1 MNILNKF
8 KLNMGATLT
17 DVVIAMLIIMLFT
30 GILTTTFSGIYK
42 NNIHIKMNAIA
53 VDYAIKILEDI
64 DKMPYEEVNNTLNEE
79 ITKKYENYKNY
90 EAHLDI
96 ENYNKDDEN
105 NEDIIKIVTLT
116 IKYNVIDSTEQYVV
130 KKLKIKEM

>member
-8 KLNMGATLT
+8 KLNTGATLT

-30 GILTTTFSGIYK
+30 GILTTTFSGLYK

-53 VDYAIKILEDI
+53 ADYAIKILEDI
-64 DKMPYEEVNNTLNEE
+64 DKMPYEEVDNTLNEE
-79 ITKKYENYKNY
+79 ISKKYEDYKNY

-96 ENYNKDDEN
+96 ENYNKDDDSK
-105 NEDIIKIVTLT
+105 EDIIKIVQLT
-116 IKYNVIDSTEQYVV
+116 IKYKVIDSNEEYVV

>member
-8 KLNMGATLT
+8 KLNTGATLT

-30 GILTTTFSGIYK
+30 GILTTTFSGLYK
-42 NNIHIKMNAIA
+42 NDIHIKMNAIA
-53 VDYAIKILEDI
+53 ADYAIKILEDI
-64 DKMPYEEVNNTLNEE
+64 DKMPYEEVDNTLNEE
-79 ITKKYENYKNY
+79 ISKKYEDYKNY

-96 ENYNKDDEN
+96 ENYNKDDESK
-105 NEDIIKIVTLT
+105 EDIIKIVKLT
-116 IKYNVIDSTEQYVV
+116 IKYKVIDSNEEYVV

>member
-8 KLNMGATLT
+8 KLNTGATLT

-30 GILTTTFSGIYK
+30 GILTTTFSGLYK

-53 VDYAIKILEDI
+53 ADYAIKILEDI
-64 DKMPYEEVNNTLNEE
+64 DKMQYEEVDNTLNEE
-79 ITKKYENYKNY
+79 ISKKYEDYKNY

-96 ENYNKDDEN
+96 ENYNKDDDSK
-105 NEDIIKIVTLT
+105 EDIIKIVKLT
-116 IKYNVIDSTEQYVV
+116 IKYKVIDSNEEYVV

>member
-1 MNILNKF
+1 MKILNKL

-17 DVVIAMLIIMLFT
+17 DVVVAMLIIMLFT
-30 GILTTTFSGIYK
+30 GILTTTFSNIYK

-64 DKMPYEEVNNTLNEE
+64 DKMPYEEVENSLNEE
-79 ITKKYENYKNY
+79 INTKYGDYKNY
-90 EAHLDI
+90 EAHINI
-96 ENYNKDDEN
+96 ENYNKDDKN
-105 NEDIIKIVTLT
+105 KEDIIKIITLT
-116 IKYNVIDSTEQYVV
+116 IKYKVLDSDEQYII

>member
-8 KLNMGATLT
+8 KLNTGATLT

-30 GILTTTFSGIYK
+30 GILTTTFSGLYK

-53 VDYAIKILEDI
+53 ADYAIKILEDI
-64 DKMPYEEVNNTLNEE
+64 DKMPYEEVDNTLNEE
-79 ITKKYENYKNY
+79 ISKKYEDYKNY

-96 ENYNKDDEN
+96 ENYNKDDDSK
-105 NEDIIKIVTLT
+105 EDIMKIVKLT
-116 IKYNVIDSTEQYVV
+116 IKYKVIDSNEEYVV

>member
-1 MNILNKF
+1 MKILNKL

-17 DVVIAMLIIMLFT
+17 DVVVAMLIIMLFT
-30 GILTTTFSGIYK
+30 GILTTTFSNIYK

-64 DKMPYEEVNNTLNEE
+64 DKMPYEEVENSLNEE
-79 ITKKYENYKNY
+79 INTKYGDYKNY
-90 EAHLDI
+90 ESHINI
-96 ENYNKDDEN
+96 ENYNEDDKN
-105 NEDIIKIVTLT
+105 KEDIIKIITLT
-116 IKYNVIDSTEQYVV
+116 IKYKVLDSDEQYII

>member
-8 KLNMGATLT
+8 KLNTGATLT

-30 GILTTTFSGIYK
+30 GILTTTFSGLYK

-53 VDYAIKILEDI
+53 ADYAIKILEDI
-64 DKMPYEEVNNTLNEE
+64 DKMPYEEVDNTLNEE
-79 ITKKYENYKNY
+79 ISKKYEDYKNY

-96 ENYNKDDEN
+96 ENYNKDDDSK
-105 NEDIIKIVTLT
+105 EDIIKIVKLT
-116 IKYNVIDSTEQYVV
+116 IKYKVIDSNEEYVV